1 MREKQFVLNKQVD
14 DDVMLC
20 TEMAWFDFCKRVH
33 CESN

>member
-14 DDVMLC
+14 DDVMLGI
-20 TEMAWFDFCKRVH
+20 EMAWFDFCKRAH